1 MASSSTLGLAT
12 SAGEAST
19 AMARAAGDSH
29 SASPRQIAA
38 RKGMTVRITVL
49 LRKTELDTG
58 NRPFSYL
65 RMTPR
70 AWDYKT

>member
-1 MASSSTLGLAT
+1 
-12 SAGEAST
+12 
-19 AMARAAGDSH
+19 MARAAGDSH